1 MICIPAQIFSEFLD
15 TAAVLVE
22 LIEVSQLLSQLP
34 SLDKQSVNFTGTKLF
49 YLALINKRGRA
60 RPAKRLP
67 CLALHRNFTKKW
79 KMTKGHE

>member
-1 MICIPAQIFSEFLD
+1 MNAPAGRADKWAS
-15 TAAVLVE
+15 
-22 LIEVSQLLSQLP
+22 IEVEAGLSWIEWSQLLSQLP